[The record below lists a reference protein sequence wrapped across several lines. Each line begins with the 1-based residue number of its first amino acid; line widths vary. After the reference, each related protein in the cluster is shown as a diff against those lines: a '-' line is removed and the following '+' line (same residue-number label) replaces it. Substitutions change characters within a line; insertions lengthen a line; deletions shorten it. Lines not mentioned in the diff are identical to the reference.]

1 MRLILRMG
9 WFLGCLV
16 LADLAANPPAQ
27 AREIRVTILYTTDL
41 HGRLAVRPEPGS
53 QADDAGSLL
62 QVATLI
68 EQARAGEPHA
78 LLVDCGDTVQG
89 GPESYLSQGRAMFD
103 AMAFLRYDAWVPGN
117 HEFDWGL
124 GALQALVNDAPFEV
138 LGANLRSQ
146 LGTEHPLPRVR
157 THILREV
164 EGIRIA
170 LVGLTTPGIPQWTLP
185 DHLGDVIVEPALPAL
200 EKILPALRADRPE
213 IRILLAHQGWTQQ
226 GNDSSGDLRSIAR
239 DFPEFDLVLGGHSH
253 QMVPRE
259 IEGDTLF
266 SQAGCHGKCLGRAT
280 LIYDTVA
287 RKVVR
292 RTAELI
298 PVTAS
303 VPEHLGLKARM
314 QGRISAVDRIWTRS
328 LGEAAEPIEARTRI
342 PGASGIDQL
351 LRAAILESS
360 GAEIVLHG
368 ALVPERLDAGP
379 ILERDLWRIV
389 PFDNRLGVVHLT
401 FGDLRRILEENLE
414 LGGNRFMGLLGARA
428 TYDPSAEPGRRIRSL
443 TLPDG
448 SVPHARR
455 RFRVALNSYILA
467 SGGGRFKELRRITE
481 QPEARRSMSN
491 LQTRDAVRVFI
502 RKHSPL
508 SFPADPPDGLK
519 PAEGKGYSS
528 SDRIRP
534 RREPRTDGY

>member
-1 MRLILRMG
+1 MRQIQRTVRL
-9 WFLGCLV
+9 FACLA
-16 LADLAANPPAQ
+16 LALAVSGFPAR
-27 AREIRVTILYTTDL
+27 AREIRITILYTTDL
-41 HGRLAVRPEPGS
+41 HGRLVRRAEPGTPPENL
-53 QADDAGSLL
+53 GSLL

-68 EQARAGEPHA
+68 EEARAAEPAA

-89 GPESYLSQGRAMFD
+89 GPESFLSRGRAMFD
-103 AMAFLRYDAWVPGN
+103 ALAFLRYDAWVPGN

-124 GALQALVNDAPFEV
+124 DTLQALMNDAPFAI
-138 LGANLRSQ
+138 LGANLRSR
-146 LGTEHPLPRVR
+146 LGAESPLPRVR
-157 THILREV
+157 THMLREV
-164 EGIRIA
+164 DGVRVA
-170 LVGLTTPGIPQWTLP
+170 LVGLTTPGIPLWTLP
-185 DHLGDVIVEPALPAL
+185 DHLGEVVVEPSLSAL
-200 EKILPALRADRPE
+200 EKILPALRADSPD
-213 IRILLAHQGWTQQ
+213 IRILLAHQGWEAP
-226 GNDSSGDLRSIAR
+226 GEDSSGDLRTVAR
-239 DFPEFDLVLGGHSH
+239 EFPEFDLILGGHSH

-280 LIYDTVA
+280 LVYDTVA

-298 PVTAS
+298 PVTDA
-303 VPEHLGLKARM
+303 VPEHRALKARM
-314 QGRISAVDRIWTRS
+314 QGRISAVDRIWTRP
-328 LGEAAEPIEARTRI
+328 LGEAAGPIEARTRI

-351 LRAAILESS
+351 LRAAILEAS

-368 ALVPERLDAGP
+368 ALAPEKLEAGP

-389 PFDNRLGVVHLT
+389 PFENRIGVAHLT
-401 FGDLRRILEENLE
+401 FGELRRILEENLE

-428 TYDPSAEPGRRIRSL
+428 TYDPSAPPGDRIRSL

-455 RFRVALNSYILA
+455 RFRVALNSYVLA

-481 QPEARRSMSN
+481 QPEARRTMMN
-491 LQTRDAVRVFI
+491 LQTRDAVRVYL

-508 SFPADPPDGLK
+508 SFPDAPSDGLV

-528 SDRIRP
+528 PDAGRT